1 MSLRDVL
8 PRAMA
13 RHNGKLRHFTA
24 SAANLPQQGDLPFSI
39 EELHAQDLQIETTV
53 IITTVSICEYD
64 AKSPLPKSTRT
75 HHLATGQSTKRYS
88 FQLKTARASMWQR
101 QTEPQVIDNS
111 KSLLFLRSGRD
122 LLFLTGNRGR
132 NKDYGTAVA
141 NRTGNAERTFL
152 KVLTL

>member
-1 MSLRDVL
+1 
-8 PRAMA
+8 
-13 RHNGKLRHFTA
+13 
-24 SAANLPQQGDLPFSI
+24 
-39 EELHAQDLQIETTV
+39 
-53 IITTVSICEYD
+53 
-64 AKSPLPKSTRT
+64 
-75 HHLATGQSTKRYS
+75 
-88 FQLKTARASMWQR
+88 MWQR

>member
-39 EELHAQDLQIETTV
+39 EELHAHDLQIETTV

-64 AKSPLPKSTRT
+64 AKSPLQSQPGRIISQQDSRLNAT
-75 HHLATGQSTKRYS
+75 HSS
-88 FQLKTARASMWQR
+88 
-101 QTEPQVIDNS
+101 
-111 KSLLFLRSGRD
+111 
-122 LLFLTGNRGR
+122 
-132 NKDYGTAVA
+132 
-141 NRTGNAERTFL
+141 
-152 KVLTL
+152 